1 MSITVHL
8 FYTGTNGN
16 ARRFADEMEKS
27 GTASAIR
34 DEKGNLGYAY
44 YFPMDDPETV
54 LLIDH
59 WENQEAIDL
68 HHASAMMKTIID
80 LREKYNLHMRVER
93 LRPDEGGVPDEDLK
107 YIRE

>member
-16 ARRFADEMEKS
+16 ARRFAEEMEKS

-54 LLIDH
+54 LLIDQ

-68 HHASAMMKTIID
+68 HHASAMMKTIMD

-93 LRPDEGGVPDEDLK
+93 LVSDISGVPDSDAG
-107 YIRE
+107 YIRQ